1 MGYQRTQS
9 LARTVWALA
18 RLQHFAVARRQ
29 LLGVGMHPQAI
40 KHRLA
45 IGRLHP
51 VHTGVYAVGRREL
64 SRLGELMA
72 AVLACGEGAVLSH
85 RAAAELWGV
94 CPRGGVEVTVPTGR
108 TPRRP
113 GIVVHRAA
121 LAAEHRTR
129 RHAIPVTSP
138 ARTLVDISPYLPR
151 DHLERAVNEADRL
164 DLIDPERLRESLG
177 GLGGTRGVAKLR
189 TLLDRRTFT
198 LTDSALERRFKPLA
212 RAAGLPRP
220 RTQARVN
227 GYRVDFYW
235 PDLQLVVETDG
246 LRYHRTP
253 AQQAR
258 DRRRDRAHTAAGFAH
273 LRFTHGEVR
282 WEPEQVVATL
292 RSVAGRLT
300 TDRLSW
306 PAPAPQ
312 RRRPARPP
320 TTRDR

>member
-1 MGYQRTQS
+1 
-9 LARTVWALA
+9 VWALA
-18 RLQHFAVARRQ
+18 RRQHWVITREQ
-29 LLGVGMHPQAI
+29 LLDHGMHYKAI
-40 KHRLA
+40 EHRVES
-45 IGRLHP
+45 GRLHP
-51 VHTGVYAVGRREL
+51 VHPGVYAIGRREL
-64 SRLGELMA
+64 SRLGEFMA
-72 AVLACGEGAVLSH
+72 AVLTCGEDAALSH
-85 RAAAELWGV
+85 GAAMELWSIG
-94 CPRGGVEVTVPTGR
+94 PRARLEVTVPPGR
-108 TPRRP
+108 RPRRP
-113 GIVVHRAA
+113 GIVIHRAA
-121 LAAEHRTR
+121 LAAQHRTL
-129 RHAIPVTSP
+129 RHGIPVTTP
-138 ARTLVDISPYLPR
+138 TRTLVDRAPQLPR
-151 DHLERAVNEADRL
+151 DDVEQAVNEADRGG
-164 DLIDPERLRESLG
+164 LIDPERLRD
-177 GLGGTRGVAKLR
+177 GLVEFDGLHGVAKLR
-189 TLLDRRTFT
+189 NLLDRRTFA

-282 WEPEQVVATL
+282 WEPEQVVDTL

-300 TDRLSW
+300 TDRLSP

-312 RRRPARPP
+312 RPRPARPP

>member
-72 AVLACGEGAVLSH
+72 AALACGEGAVLSH

-198 LTDSALERRFKPLA
+198 LTDSALERRFKPIA
-212 RAAGLPRP
+212 RAAGLPEP
-220 RTQARVN
+220 LTQQRVN
-227 GYRVDFYW
+227 GFRVDFFW
-235 PDLQLVVETDG
+235 PDLGLVVETDG

-258 DRRRDRAHTAAGFAH
+258 AHVRDQTHLAAGLLA
-273 LRFTHGEVR
+273 LRFTHA
-282 WEPEQVVATL
+282 QVTYERAYVEETL
-292 RSVAGRLT
+292 RKMAAC
-300 TDRLSW
+300 LSD
-306 PAPAPQ
+306 PA
-312 RRRPARPP
+312 
-320 TTRDR
+320 

>member
-45 IGRLHP
+45 TGRLRP
-51 VHTGVYAVGRREL
+51 VHTGVYAVGRRDL

-177 GLGGTRGVAKLR
+177 ELGGTRGVAKLR

-198 LTDSALERRFKPLA
+198 LTDSALERRFKPIA
-212 RAAGLPRP
+212 RAAGLPEP
-220 RTQARVN
+220 LTQQRVN
-227 GYRVDFYW
+227 GFRVDFFW
-235 PDLQLVVETDG
+235 PALGLVVETDG

-258 DRRRDRAHTAAGFAH
+258 AHVRDQTHLAAGLLA
-273 LRFTHGEVR
+273 LRFTHA
-282 WEPEQVVATL
+282 QVTYERAYVEETL
-292 RSVAGRLT
+292 RKMAA
-300 TDRLSW
+300 RLS
-306 PAPAPQ
+306 
-312 RRRPARPP
+312 
-320 TTRDR
+320 